1 MNWKMRWLAG
11 FLLLALLCT
20 SFSACGNLRGS
31 AESNAGSSSSEKSL
45 VIGDTSFNTSN
56 EEPDVNPHNAYSGW
70 ACIRYGI
77 GETLVRY
84 SDDMKVE
91 PWLAVS
97 WENADQT
104 TWRITLRD
112 NVTFS
117 SGRKM
122 DAEAVK
128 ECLEH
133 LISVHDR
140 APSDLKIA
148 SMDAEGQILTIH
160 TSEPNPSLMNY
171 LGDPYACIID
181 VKAGFANGIVAG
193 TGPFI
198 VSSLK
203 PDESLT
209 LKKNKKYWDGEPKLD
224 QITVR
229 TITDGNTLAS
239 ALRSG
244 EVQAAYGIAYESY
257 PLFQND
263 DFNLE
268 QISTSR
274 CFFAKMNF
282 DPSSVCSDPAV
293 RKAIALGINKEGFVK
308 SLLDGNGTVADGV
321 FPSGMAFG
329 GDRVQ
334 ARDYDLKEAAR
345 VLKDAGWVDFDGDG
359 IREKKG
365 QKLVIK
371 WLTYPSRQELP
382 LLAEVAQASLS
393 KIGMKVEINSTAD
406 QNEVVKD
413 PSRWDVY
420 AMANVNCPTGDPQYW
435 FTVYA
440 RTGAAKN
447 QGQYSN
453 PDLDALIDRMSV
465 TFDTDERNALALKMQ
480 QEVLDDDAFV
490 FCSFLKMSMISQAK
504 VKNYTPHACDYYQVT
519 KDLDITR

>member
-1 MNWKMRWLAG
+1 MKRKRKLAAG
-11 FLLLALLCT
+11 LLALALICST
-20 SFSACGNLRGS
+20 LMACGS
-31 AESNAGSSSSEKSL
+31 ASGTSKSKSSSSGSKEI
-45 VIGDTSFNTSN
+45 VIGDTTFNTSN
-56 EEPDVNPHNAYSGW
+56 EESDVNPHNAYSGW

-91 PWLAVS
+91 PWLATK
-97 WENADQT
+97 WENVDQT
-104 TWRITLRD
+104 TWKITLRD
-112 NVTFS
+112 NVSFS

-148 SMDAEGQILTIH
+148 SMDADGQVLTIH

-171 LGDPYACIID
+171 LGDPYGCIID
-181 VKAGFANGIVAG
+181 VKAGFDNGIVAG

-198 VSSLK
+198 VSSMK
-203 PDESLT
+203 PDESLMLT
-209 LKKNKKYWDGEPKLD
+209 KNKNYWDGEPKLD
-224 QITVR
+224 KVTIR
-229 TITDGNTLAS
+229 TITDGSTLAS
-239 ALRSG
+239 ALQSG
-244 EVQAAYGIAYESY
+244 EVQAAYGMAYESY
-257 PLFQND
+257 PQFEND
-263 DFNLE
+263 SFNIK

-282 DPSSVCSDPAV
+282 DSSSVCSDPAV
-293 RKAIALGINKEGFVK
+293 RKAIAMGIDKQGFVK
-308 SLLDGNGTVADGV
+308 NLLEGNGYVANGV
-321 FPSGMAFG
+321 FPSGFAFG
-329 GDRVQ
+329 GDKVK
-334 ARDYDLKEAAR
+334 ARSYDPDSAKK
-345 VLKDAGWVDFDGDG
+345 VLEDAGWVDSDGDG
-359 IREKKG
+359 VREKDGK
-365 QKLVIK
+365 KLAVK

-382 LLAEVAQASLS
+382 ILAESAQSTLAD
-393 KIGMKVEINSTAD
+393 IGIKVEINSTAD

-413 PSRWDVY
+413 PSKWDVY
-420 AMANVNCPTGDPQYW
+420 AMANVQCPTGDPQYW
-435 FTVYA
+435 FTVFA

-453 PDLDALIDRMSV
+453 PDLDALIEQMSV

-490 FCSFLKMSMISQAK
+490 FCAFLKMSMISQAK

-519 KDLDITR
+519 RDLDISQ